1 MGCSAT
7 EGQVAGVDAND
18 SSNDTTNFRSDL
30 KLCAASITDCGEY
43 CANCIAHRLAKFGW
57 EDAVNHLEP
66 RLLLLTALCMPLHTR
81 NPIIT
86 FAWAKAV
93 THRDQR
99 VIDFMAIHCPD
110 YRMVPLSELPV
121 QAMVAGGVRDVA
133 IGGAP

>member
-1 MGCSAT
+1 MAH
-7 EGQVAGVDAND
+7 ELDAILPL
-18 SSNDTTNFRSDL
+18 FSDYTRVQF
-30 KLCAASITDCGEY
+30 AIRQY